1 MSRGLGKIQRKVIEI
16 LKERGDYMDI
26 PSLIA
31 AVFQPGNYTN
41 AQFQSIHR
49 AVARIQVSGLVDA
62 HTLAIPNEPGSRGRA
77 KFVRY
82 KPKIHN
88 RRVVKENA

>member
-26 PSLIA
+26 PSLITK
-31 AVFQPGNYTN
+31 VFQSGNYTKV
-41 AQFQSIHR
+41 QFQSIHR
-49 AVARIQVSGLVDA
+49 AVARLQAAGLVDA
-62 HTLAIPNEPGSRGRA
+62 HTLAIPGEPGRAVA

-82 KPKIHN
+82 KISNMIEH
-88 RRVVKENA
+88 